1 MINKLNSILVKV
13 NSITGVQITPPE
25 PTKTDLQ
32 LSRCISLVIG
42 IGGVTLGTICSS
54 KMLLGLGVLGTVSSI
69 ATTSEL
75 KNLK

>member
-1 MINKLNSILVKV
+1 MINKLNSILGKV
-13 NSITGVQITPPE
+13 NSITGVQITPPK
-25 PTKTDLQ
+25 PTKTGLQ

>member
-1 MINKLNSILVKV
+1 MINKLNSILGKV

-54 KMLLGLGVLGTVSSI
+54 KMLLGLGVLCTVSSI

>member
-1 MINKLNSILVKV
+1 MINKLNSILGKV
-13 NSITGVQITPPE
+13 NSITGVHITPPK
-25 PTKTDLQ
+25 PTKTGLQ

-42 IGGVTLGTICSS
+42 ISGVTLGTICSS
-54 KMLLGLGVLGTVSSI
+54 KMLLGVGVLGTVSSI